1 MKLRTIIKLT
11 MQLMIHLEGMNGNAN
26 FEERKELAM
35 NANEC
40 KAKTFY
46 EPECKEESEENV

>member
-1 MKLRTIIKLT
+1 MTMMPMTIIKLT
-11 MQLMIHLEGMNGNAN
+11 MNGNTN